1 MHLSPLWASRS
12 PAEFPGA
19 GTQAQDKHL
28 HSTHWNRSNVVLK
41 KLRLASF
48 GEGPG
53 LAPFNSQTNSCG
65 MLQLLVTIPLPA
77 WDFDFRF
84 RHVKL
89 GGWLGLKQLGG
100 WVGDWGKFFAARCV

>member
-1 MHLSPLWASRS
+1 M
-12 PAEFPGA
+12 
-19 GTQAQDKHL
+19 
-28 HSTHWNRSNVVLK
+28 VLK

-65 MLQLLVTIPLPA
+65 MLQLLVTIPLPV

-84 RHVKL
+84 RHATL
-89 GGWLGLKQLGG
+89 GGWLSLEQLG
-100 WVGDWGKFFAARCV
+100 VGVGRGKFSAAYCI

>member
-1 MHLSPLWASRS
+1 MVGHRS
-12 PAEFPGA
+12 PAESPRA
-19 GTQAQDKHL
+19 AKQTQDKHL
-28 HSTHWNRSNVVLK
+28 QLTHWNRSNVVLK

-53 LAPFNSQTNSCG
+53 LGPFDSQTNSCG

-89 GGWLGLKQLGG
+89 SGWLALEQLEG
-100 WVGDWGKFFAARCV
+100 